1 MGEYGSVGGHQV
13 KLGTCEDFYY
23 LRADQV
29 GAVADYP
36 ELRDP
41 DVLAVIR
48 FRFPWPDEDSTPAG
62 GFGDPF
68 RGLALWGVPVPDGVD
83 HGTVQY
89 SASNGYLVNLP
100 CPEGPEVQPAHV
112 HRNGYGGACS
122 LIQQAWRGGR
132 LVGIARCNGCE
143 RAYRLEDGNEEAAAV
158 AIRAQGDDQ
167 IRTADDRRTE
177 GNRAIGVRFHLI
189 ADRLLAGYRETAS

>member
-23 LRADQV
+23 LRASQV
-29 GAVADYP
+29 AAVAGYSFDA
-36 ELRDP
+36 ET
-41 DVLAVIR
+41 LAAVR

-68 RGLALWGVPVPDGVD
+68 RGMRLWGVAVPAEVT
-83 HGTVQY
+83 HGLVQF
-89 SASNGYLVNLP
+89 SAANGYLWSVP
-100 CPEGPEVQPAHV
+100 CPEGPEAPAGIG
-112 HRNGYGGACS
+112 RNGYGGACS

-143 RAYRLEDGNEEAAAV
+143 AVYRLEDGFELEAAA
-158 AIRAQGDDQ
+158 AIRSQADEQV
-167 IRTADDRRTE
+167 RTADERGTE
-177 GNRAIGVRFHLI
+177 GNREIGRGFHVI
-189 ADRLLAGYRETAS
+189 ADRLLAGYQAVST